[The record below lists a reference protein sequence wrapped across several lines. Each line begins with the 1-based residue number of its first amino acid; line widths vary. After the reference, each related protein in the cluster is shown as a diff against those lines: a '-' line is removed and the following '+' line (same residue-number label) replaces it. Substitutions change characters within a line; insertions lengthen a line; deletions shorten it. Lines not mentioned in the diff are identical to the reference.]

1 MTEHDPLDLL
11 GTVPQPRPGEF
22 ARREAMARAVAEFDA
37 AEKNQ
42 RSAQGRGLLARL
54 ISGTNKTRRNFMS
67 TKSLAGPALATILI
81 VPLAGI
87 ATWSILQN
95 QNMLK
100 VGGAPKSLSQTAVGA
115 EPPAVV
121 ANAPQEQEAAD
132 AAPPLDML
140 ADQKMA
146 VAESRAYGRLQARQE
161 IARAPNQFAI
171 AAAPPVSTSPI
182 PEPHP
187 RIDERRDRIE
197 AFSTNAVKRVA
208 DEPVSTFSIDTDTA
222 SYALVRRALKGGR
235 LPERDSV
242 RVEEMV
248 NYFPYAWAA
257 PESRET
263 PFRASVTVT
272 PTPWNRHTQLMHVA
286 IKGYEIAAAQKPRT
300 NLVFLVDTSGSMQDV
315 DKLPLLKSSL
325 RLLLERLGPDDSVG
339 LVTYAGEAGVA
350 LEPTKA
356 SDKEKILA
364 AIERLGAGGSTAGAA
379 GIEEAYRLARS
390 AYIEGGVNRIMLATD
405 GDFNVGPSDDE
416 SLKRL
421 VEEKRKSGIF
431 LSVLGFGE
439 GNYND
444 QLMQVMAQN
453 GNGTAAYI
461 DTLAEA
467 EKTLVSEASS
477 TLFPIAKDVKIQ
489 VEFNPAA
496 VSEYRLIGYETRALA
511 REDFNNDRIDAG
523 EIGSGHSVTAIY
535 EVTPKGSPAQ
545 SVDTL
550 RYGAAEPSRVSPPA
564 EEMAF
569 VKIRYKQPQ
578 GETSQLISQAVTAK
592 NATGAVVDA
601 PQDVRFS
608 IAVAAFG
615 QKLRGTDAL
624 ADYGYAD
631 IRSLAEG
638 ARGDDTFGYR
648 AEFLTLVRLA
658 AGLDR

>member
-11 GTVPQPRPGEF
+11 GTVQQPRPGEH
-22 ARREAMARAVAEFDA
+22 ARREAMARAMTEFDV
-37 AEKNQ
+37 AEKN
-42 RSAQGRGLLARL
+42 RRGAQGRGVLARL
-54 ISGTNKTRRNFMS
+54 ISGTNQTRRNFMS

-81 VPLAGI
+81 IPLAGI

-95 QNMLK
+95 QNMFHADR
-100 VGGAPKSLSQTAVGA
+100 APKAASDEA
-115 EPPAVV
+115 PA
-121 ANAPQEQEAAD
+121 AAASAQQEQEAAD
-132 AAPPLDML
+132 AAPPLEML
-140 ADQKMA
+140 ADQEM
-146 VAESRAYGRLQARQE
+146 VAAKNRAYGRLQSKQE
-161 IARAPNQFAI
+161 IAPARGQLSI
-171 AAAPPVSTSPI
+171 AEAPPQPAASSPI
-182 PEPHP
+182 PVPVPH
-187 RIDERRDRIE
+187 IEHGRDRVE
-197 AFSTNAVKRVA
+197 AFSTNAVTRVV

-222 SYALVRRALKGGR
+222 SYALVRRALKAGR
-235 LPERDSV
+235 LPDRDSV

-248 NYFPYAWAA
+248 NYFPYAWPA

-263 PFRASVTVT
+263 PFRATVTVT

-286 IKGYEIAAAQKPRT
+286 IKGYEIAAGQKPRT
-300 NLVFLVDTSGSMQDV
+300 NLVFLVDTSGSMQDE

-325 RLLLERLGPDDSVG
+325 RLLLDRLDPDDSVG
-339 LVTYAGEAGVA
+339 IVTYAGVAGVA

-356 SDKEKILA
+356 SDRQKILA

-379 GIEEAYRLARS
+379 GIEEAYTLARS
-390 AYIEGGVNRIMLATD
+390 AYIEGGVNRVMLATD
-405 GDFNVGPSDDE
+405 GDFNVGPTDDE

-467 EKTLVSEASS
+467 EKTLVAEASS

-511 REDFNNDRIDAG
+511 RDDFNNDRIDAG

-545 SVDTL
+545 SVDAL
-550 RYGAAEPSRVSPPA
+550 RYGATDPVPATAPA

-578 GETSQLISQAVTAK
+578 GETSQLMSQPVTAQ
-592 NATGAVVDA
+592 NTTSAIADTS
-601 PQDVRFS
+601 QDVRFS
-608 IAVAAFG
+608 ISVAAFG

-624 ADYGYAD
+624 AGYGYAD
-631 IRSLAEG
+631 IRALAEG